1 MTHIS
6 RGRGYG
12 SHEYPA
18 SAVPEGP
25 RHLSGCI
32 QPTTVLRLRQGKHL
46 QPIPTLGEE
55 SMNRKLIRPNL
66 TEIKEQMSQ
75 DKERERDAARR
86 KMHPPTDTFAE
97 SYYYLKQMNKK
108 TPMAVVF
115 TDGEI
120 VEGYIE
126 WYDRNCIKLNR
137 DNAPN
142 LLVYKNN
149 IRYLYKVN
157 EAPDTSGDEAK
168 KKK

>member
-1 MTHIS
+1 
-6 RGRGYG
+6 
-12 SHEYPA
+12 
-18 SAVPEGP
+18 
-25 RHLSGCI
+25 
-32 QPTTVLRLRQGKHL
+32 
-46 QPIPTLGEE
+46 
-55 SMNRKLIRPNL
+55 MNRKLIRPNL

-75 DKERERDAARR
+75 DKERDKDAARR

-115 TDGEI
+115 ANGEV

-142 LLVYKNN
+142 LLIYKSN
-149 IRYLYKVN
+149 IRCLYKAGEHA
-157 EAPDTSGDEAK
+157 EAAGDESK